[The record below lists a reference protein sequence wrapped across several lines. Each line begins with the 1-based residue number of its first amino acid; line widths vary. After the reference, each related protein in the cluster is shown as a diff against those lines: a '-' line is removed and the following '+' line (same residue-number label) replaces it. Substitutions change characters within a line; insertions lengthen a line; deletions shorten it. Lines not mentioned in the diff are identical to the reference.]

1 MNSITACRFGRQGGL
16 WLSFLALAACGGGGG
31 GGPSG
36 GGSNPPPVAIV
47 SSQSFTATEDT
58 TLSATVQTNA
68 TLGATLTVEQTSQP
82 QKGTV
87 TAFAANGS
95 FTYQPNPNV
104 SGTDTFTVRASD
116 SAGKNGTA
124 TITLNVAS
132 VNDNPVAANDRFVLA
147 STSTID
153 LDVLANDSDVE
164 GEALSVELVA
174 AVEGELPNPEV
185 GTAQVA
191 ANQHIVVSLPPDF
204 RGVTRVRYRAKDQ
217 AGSVSDVSTV
227 VAFVGTQPFE
237 TWYSVNGIVY
247 ANDLFAARQ
256 VTNFGAPSLAGKV
269 KFSTNKSVAVIEEV
283 TDNRITA
290 LHAVST
296 QGVGAPQPVTQALAA
311 DESIFAYVVNNDGS
325 WIAYVVDKTN
335 GPRTLWLVEREV
347 PAERQAIVLPGSF
360 AYIEDSQ
367 ISPMTFNVAGDAL
380 YFVAQS
386 DNLTER
392 LYRASVA
399 DPAQPTAIIADADP
413 LFISQVGAFFVAP
426 AETHLVANLYISG
439 HSGLYR
445 VSLPNPS
452 QLTLLS
458 PAEGLRSIVTNNDV
472 TRVAYA
478 TTGAGDS
485 SYADDRVF
493 IADVSTTSNWREFV
507 AADPSRTGALLPVQ
521 VRPDGNAILLE
532 DSSGADSE
540 FQVDIEEAL
549 GDGSSTVISVPA
561 APGESAISQRAIYD
575 PTGDSVIYLRVS
587 NSGPWRLI
595 ETRRGAFNEPVD
607 LLTPGSMYA
616 PVFSTDMT
624 VVAAVHSRNVPEDSI
639 FRVRLVNRSAPGAM
653 IDLTSGPAIPTEIGV
668 HGVVEEM

>member
-1 MNSITACRFGRQGGL
+1 
-16 WLSFLALAACGGGGG
+16 
-31 GGPSG
+31 
-36 GGSNPPPVAIV
+36 VAIV
-47 SSQSFTATEDT
+47 SSQSFAAGEDT
-58 TLSATVQTNA
+58 TLSATIQTNA
-68 TLGATLTVEQTSQP
+68 TAGATLTVEQTSQP
-82 QKGTV
+82 AKGTV

-95 FTYQPNPNV
+95 FTYQPNPDV
-104 SGTDTFTVRASD
+104 SGTDTFTVRATD

-124 TITLNVAS
+124 TITLNIAS

-147 STSTID
+147 SASTID

-164 GEALSVELVA
+164 GDALSVELVSA
-174 AVEGELPNPEV
+174 AAGELPNPEV

-217 AGSVSDVSTV
+217 AGGMSEVFTA

-237 TWYSVNGIVY
+237 TWYSVDGIVY
-247 ANDLFAARQ
+247 ANDLFVARQ
-256 VTNFGAPSLAGKV
+256 ITNFGAPSRSGKV

-283 TDNRITA
+283 MDNRITG

-296 QGVGAPQPVTQALAA
+296 QSVGAPQPVTQALAA
-311 DESIFAYVVNNDGS
+311 DENIFTYVVNSDGS

-335 GPRTLWLVEREV
+335 GPRTIWLVEREA

-367 ISPMTFNVAGDAL
+367 ISPMTFNAAGDAL

-426 AETHLVANLYISG
+426 AETHLVANMDISL

-445 VSLPNPS
+445 VSLPNPT

-478 TTGAGDS
+478 TTGGS
-485 SYADDRVF
+485 GYTDDRVF

-507 AADPSRTGALLPVQ
+507 AADASRTGALLPVQ

-532 DSSGADSE
+532 DSSGVDSE
-540 FQVDIEEAL
+540 FQVDIAEAL
-549 GDGSSTVISVPA
+549 GDGSSSVISVPA
-561 APGESAISQRAIYD
+561 ALGESVISQRAIYD
-575 PTGDSVIYLRVS
+575 ATGDSVIYHRVS

-595 ETRRGAFNEPVD
+595 ETRRGAFDQPQD
-607 LLTPGSMYA
+607 LQTPGHMYA

-624 VVAAVHSRNVPEDSI
+624 VLATVHNRNAPEDSI

-653 IDLTSGPAIPTEIGV
+653 IDLTSGPAIPIEIGV
-668 HGVVEEM
+668 HGVVEEL